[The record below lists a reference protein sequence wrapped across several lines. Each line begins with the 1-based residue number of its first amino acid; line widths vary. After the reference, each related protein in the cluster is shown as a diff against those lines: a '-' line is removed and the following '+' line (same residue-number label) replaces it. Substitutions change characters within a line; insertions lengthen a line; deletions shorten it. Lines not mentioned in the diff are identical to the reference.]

1 MEESKMKLLKFF
13 QGSYARIFSGK
24 LFYSL
29 TSFFF
34 SKGVSQPQGPLFCG
48 LYMDYSHTIPGTQP
62 KLCNIVQ
69 VA

>member
-29 TSFFF
+29 IAFFF
-34 SKGVSQPQGPLFCG
+34 PKGFLNPKALFCG